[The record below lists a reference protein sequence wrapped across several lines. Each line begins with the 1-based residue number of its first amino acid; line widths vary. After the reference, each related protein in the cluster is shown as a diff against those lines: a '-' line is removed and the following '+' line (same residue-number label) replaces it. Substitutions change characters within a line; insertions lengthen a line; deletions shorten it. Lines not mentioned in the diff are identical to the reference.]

1 MAKPNELVR
10 IMMSRSYGALFAS
23 LSAAALLLAS
33 SNSFARPGGVAPHA
47 MVTAAPPVAARPPI
61 APGARFHGRGNRFNN
76 PFVYWP
82 GGGAFF
88 TDGAGYSEPF
98 ADAGLPVTNDVR
110 YTYTYDVPWDWAHR
124 FPPNVVPSDRPY
136 VSSCPTEQVTVPG
149 RGGAEH
155 TVNVTRCY

>member
-1 MAKPNELVR
+1 
-10 IMMSRSYGALFAS
+10 MMFRSYGALLAS

-33 SNSFARPGGVAPHA
+33 SDSFARPGGVAPHA
-47 MVTAAPPVAARPPI
+47 MVTAAPSAVARAPMV
-61 APGARFHGRGNRFNN
+61 PGARFHGRGNRFNN

-82 GGGAFF
+82 GGGAFGY
-88 TDGAGYSEPF
+88 DGAAYSEPF
-98 ADAGLPVTNDVR
+98 ADAGQPVTNDVR

-155 TVNVTRCY
+155 TVNITRCY